1 MTLHVVMGP
10 PCSGKSTFVEL
21 HAPRGTPRFDF
32 DRVAAVVDGTGEL
45 HPETVRGESVLN
57 AVAAMRRGFTGWVLD
72 TETGSPDAW
81 IISGN
86 PPQSLIAA
94 YAGAG
99 AEFHLLDPG
108 MDVCLQRARDEGRP
122 AYTEEAIRAWYENP
136 PTIPTGEKG
145 GTMKLKQLDFTL
157 VKSDS
162 SDDLVEGEF
171 IGYASVFGNIDSYGD
186 VVARGAFADALKELG
201 GAPGRLP
208 VLYGH
213 DFHDPFSNI
222 GEVLDAVEDDHGL
235 KVHARLDLDNPKA
248 AQVYRLIKA
257 GRLSQMSFAYDVL
270 DGGPVDIDGRDA
282 YEIRRVKL
290 YEVSVVPIGANQ
302 DTEIVGVKNAPAIS
316 KDDVMQLLRDVIN
329 PPVAEAEQAAP
340 SVDVVDSEGKD
351 ASGDVFAAALA
362 VELELLEVGNYEFE
376 E

>member
-1 MTLHVVMGP
+1 
-10 PCSGKSTFVEL
+10 
-21 HAPRGTPRFDF
+21 
-32 DRVAAVVDGTGEL
+32 
-45 HPETVRGESVLN
+45 
-57 AVAAMRRGFTGWVLD
+57 
-72 TETGSPDAW
+72 
-81 IISGN
+81 
-86 PPQSLIAA
+86 
-94 YAGAG
+94 
-99 AEFHLLDPG
+99 
-108 MDVCLQRARDEGRP
+108 
-122 AYTEEAIRAWYENP
+122 
-136 PTIPTGEKG
+136 
-145 GTMKLKQLDFTL
+145 MKLKQLDFTL
-157 VKSDS
+157 VESDN
-162 SDDLVEGEF
+162 SDELAEGEF

-186 VVARGAFADALKELG
+186 VVARGAFADALKEWG

-222 GEVLDAVEDDHGL
+222 GEVLDAVEDGHGL

-302 DTEIVGVKNAPAIS
+302 DTEIVGVKNAPAVS

-340 SVDVVDSEGKD
+340 SVDDDPEGKD

-362 VELELLEVGNYEFE
+362 VELELLEVGKNEFE